1 MWLSPLHE
9 KKTLNIYGHRKKD
22 AFSFRPR
29 GIVPCVPFTGEEK
42 LNLTFLSDILLS
54 SRNGTSSLLEVHS
67 LDSYI
72 THIFP
77 LSLFALYLWPLLFF
91 LFIPSMAESTTKI
104 EIINSVRKSTSKQ
117 QFEPNGSTFLRWQ
130 WFWISVGLFL
140 CFHSLVSAIEHKPKP
155 GDLWD
160 CRKAL
165 GYAFKYEFG
174 LWFWNCP
181 L

>member
-1 MWLSPLHE
+1 MGSGKRMPSVSDPEALCHVSHL
-9 KKTLNIYGHRKKD
+9 LGRK
-22 AFSFRPR
+22 
-29 GIVPCVPFTGEEK
+29 
-42 LNLTFLSDILLS
+42 
-54 SRNGTSSLLEVHS
+54 SL
-67 LDSYI
+67 I
-72 THIFP
+72 
-77 LSLFALYLWPLLFF
+77 SLFFLIFCFPQEMAPHHFLKFTAWTATSLIFSPCLYLHYTYDPCSFF
-91 LFIPSMAESTTKI
+91 LFIPSMAESTPKI

-140 CFHSLVSAIEHKPKP
+140 CSHSLVSAIEHKPKP

-174 LWFWNCP
+174 LWFWHCP